1 VSELAPPS
9 SFDALMPPA
18 MARRAEEVG
27 VVKATMPVARMFTLA
42 VLAGAFIALGAM
54 FATVAS
60 TSGATSMSYGVSRL
74 LAGVVFSLGLVLVV
88 VGGAELFTG
97 NNLIVMAWASR
108 RVTTRSVVRNW
119 VVVYVGNLAGAMVVA
134 FLVDRSGTLAASDG
148 AVRARAVEIAAA
160 KTNLGFE
167 QAVVRGVL
175 ANVLVC
181 LAVWLCFSA
190 RSLVDKVAAIV
201 LPISA
206 FVAAGFEHSVANMYF
221 VPVGLLAAGQPAPA
235 GLTWV
240 RFLTR
245 NLAPVTLG
253 NLIGGAVLVGLV
265 YWSAYLRHAEP
276 QGSAPLGEPGTGD
289 RSGPMGPQLGAF
301 GSGRDGPTG

>member
-1 VSELAPPS
+1 MVPGNASSYKGPVSEIATPP
-9 SFDALMPPA
+9 SFDALMPPD
-18 MARRAEEVG
+18 MARRAEAVG
-27 VVKATMPVARMFTLA
+27 VAKATMTVGRMFTLA

-54 FATVAS
+54 FATVVS
-60 TSGATSMSYGVSRL
+60 TPGDTSMPDGVTRL
-74 LAGVVFSLGLVLVV
+74 LAGIVFSLGLVLVV

-108 RVTTRSVVRNW
+108 RITTRAVLRNW
-119 VVVYVGNLAGAMVVA
+119 VIVYVGNLVGAMAVA
-134 FLVDRSGTLAASDG
+134 FLVDRSGTLEASDG
-148 AVRARAVEIAAA
+148 AVRARAVDIAAA

-201 LPISA
+201 LPVSA

-221 VPVGLLAAGQPAPA
+221 IPVGLLAAPPAGPA
-235 GLTWV
+235 GLTWA
-240 RFLTR
+240 RFVTR

-265 YWSAYLRHAEP
+265 YWTAYLRHAGSEAVEP
-276 QGSAPLGEPGTGD
+276 PVD
-289 RSGPMGPQLGAF
+289 PQA
-301 GSGRDGPTG
+301 GSGRDRRSR

>member
-1 VSELAPPS
+1 VTEAATPS
-9 SFDALMPPA
+9 PFDALLPPA
-18 MARRAEEVG
+18 MARRAEEAG
-27 VVKATMPVARMFTLA
+27 IAKAGMPVTRTFTLA

-54 FATVAS
+54 FATVVS
-60 TSGATSMSYGVSRL
+60 TTGDSTMPYGVSRL
-74 LAGVVFSLGLVLVV
+74 LAGIVFSLGLVLVV

-108 RVTTRSVVRNW
+108 RITTRAVARNW
-119 VVVYVGNLAGAMVVA
+119 AVVYVGNLVGAMAVA
-134 FLVDRSGTLAASDG
+134 VLVDRSGTLDASNG
-148 AVRARAVEIAAA
+148 AVRARAVELAAA

-181 LAVWLCFSA
+181 LAVWLCLSA
-190 RSLVDKVAAIV
+190 RTVVDKVAAIV

-206 FVAAGFEHSVANMYF
+206 FVAAGFEHSVANMYSI
-221 VPVGLLAAGQPAPA
+221 PVGLLAAHPSRPA
-235 GLTWV
+235 GLTWT
-240 RFLTR
+240 RCFTR

-253 NLIGGAVLVGLV
+253 NVIGGAVLVGLV

-276 QGSAPLGEPGTGD
+276 
-289 RSGPMGPQLGAF
+289 
-301 GSGRDGPTG
+301 DGPPPAQPSA